1 MIGEK
6 KGLNLKRDSIL
17 TKVFPIIITFAIML
31 LIFFSGP
38 AEAYSLS
45 LWSSDNNPYVGEKMN
60 FIASLKIDNNELFD
74 IDYLVLKLR
83 GISPSVEINCKF
95 SPNGTIISGCS
106 GITIMQVSSTPYG
119 YGYNSGNGYD
129 YGYGYKPG
137 ILQYNISFNTTGY
150 SPGKYN
156 TYLKFIAKNQTFET
170 SGDIL
175 TIDSHGSGG
184 GRTNQNSCYLSV
196 GESIM
201 DKNIRGR
208 GGIISANGTLFDNNK
223 LSMSIR
229 SKGAT
234 RGSGSITSQ
243 KNRERFSY
251 KFKIISV
258 EDSKTQSLVYL
269 KGTYRIGTKKAV
281 LLDTILTINK
291 ETGQA
296 SLNESVIS
304 LSGMNLVFNGKG
316 C

>member
-1 MIGEK
+1 M
-6 KGLNLKRDSIL
+6 NLKKESIL
-17 TKVFPIIITFAIML
+17 IRAFPIVITFAIML

-45 LWSSDNNPYVGEKMN
+45 LWSSDNSPDLGENIN
-60 FIASLKIDNNELFD
+60 FIASLKIDNNEVLD
-74 IDYLVLKLR
+74 VDYLILNLR

-95 SPNGTIISGCS
+95 SVNGTILSGCT
-106 GITIMQVSSTPYG
+106 GISIVQISSTLYD
-119 YGYNSGNGYD
+119 YGYNYGSG

-137 ILQYNISFNTTGY
+137 VLKYNISLNTTGY
-150 SPGKYN
+150 SPGKYE
-156 TYLKFIAKNQTFET
+156 TSLKFIAQNQTFEK

-175 TIDSHGSGG
+175 TIQTYSGG
-184 GRTNQNSCYLSV
+184 GRTKQNSCYLNV
-196 GESIM
+196 GEPIM

-208 GGIISANGTLFDNNK
+208 GGIISADGTIFDTNNK

-251 KFKIISV
+251 KFKITSV
-258 EDSKTQSLVYL
+258 EDSKNQSLIYL
-269 KGTYRIGTKKAV
+269 KGTYRIGTKKSV
-281 LLDTILTINK
+281 PLNTILTINK
-291 ETGQA
+291 ATGQA

-304 LSGMNLVFNGKG
+304 LEEMNLVFNGKG